1 MKSFRQAV
9 KWNVLAMVAAF
20 LVAGCNGIGNKT
32 ETVTT
37 TQTVI
42 YQGEVPVFVLNHEGT
57 QYVSVGEASQE
68 LLIERGL
75 LRLETGQ
82 VAKQP

>member
-1 MKSFRQAV
+1 M
-9 KWNVLAMVAAF
+9 WNVLAMIATLLIV
-20 LVAGCNGIGNKT
+20 GCDDIGIGNKRV
-32 ETVTT
+32 ETNTT

-42 YQGEVPVFVLNHEGT
+42 YQDEAPVMVLNHEGT

-75 LRLETGQ
+75 LRLDTGE
-82 VAKQP
+82 VVKQ

>member
-1 MKSFRQAV
+1 MLVLIALLLV
-9 KWNVLAMVAAF
+9 KVL
-20 LVAGCNGIGNKT
+20 LITGCDGIGNKT

-42 YQGEVPVFVLNHEGT
+42 YQGEVPIFVLNHEGT
-57 QYVSVGEASQE
+57 QYVSVSEASQE

-75 LRLETGQ
+75 MRLETGE
-82 VAKQP
+82 VIR

>member
-1 MKSFRQAV
+1 MKRIILLLT
-9 KWNVLAMVAAF
+9 LAMFV
-20 LVAGCNGIGNKT
+20 VGCDGIANKNVT
-32 ETVTT
+32 TTT

-42 YQGEVPVFVLNHEGT
+42 YQGEVPIFVLNHEGT

-75 LRLETGQ
+75 MRLETGQ
-82 VAKQP
+82 VVKQ